1 MDIEFKYKFSTNLLK
16 FKLIEEHKEIW
27 MDICNIDYEHPK
39 IFFILLRKAIDKFI
53 DEGYVKFIQ
62 TILKEDWKE
71 LKKENWKIK
80 ENLPEL
86 PYIIINCDIDKALI
100 NIANGLGFEC

>member
-1 MDIEFKYKFSTNLLK
+1 MEIEFKYKFSKNFIK
-16 FKLIEEHKEIW
+16 FKLNEENKEIW
-27 MDICNIDYEHPK
+27 MDSCNIDYEHPK

-53 DEGYVKFIQ
+53 EEGYSKFVQ

-71 LKKENWKIK
+71 LKKENWNIK

-86 PYIIINCDIDKALI
+86 PYIIIECDINNTLF
-100 NIANGLGFEC
+100 NIAEGLGFDC